1 MGASGYTQAFT
12 VGPASGSRGP
22 GDSEEAELAVAA
34 TSTACP
40 PGVRGSRLQQILLVP
55 TSVEPAFT
63 SGEITMFRLSKWVV
77 LGLVVLM
84 LAAREAKA
92 GVGFLPV
99 SPDELKLSS
108 EPQAPGAPAII
119 LYRQVDR
126 DDNGYTS
133 HEDDYLRIKILTE
146 EGRRYA
152 NVEIP
157 FLKGSQNIVKVKART
172 IRPDGSIAD
181 FGGQVFE
188 KYLVKGKGI
197 KYLAKTFTLPDV
209 QVGSIIEYSFTTDL
223 GEYMLFDSHWI
234 LSNELFTKKA
244 QFSLKPYKGTY
255 QMFSLR
261 WSWQGL
267 PTGAVPKEAPDH
279 IIRMEANNIPA
290 FQTEDYMPPQDEL
303 KSRVD
308 FIYEEGIAEKD
319 QDSFWKHV
327 GKTRNGQLESF
338 IGKRKAMEQAVAQI
352 VSPNDSQD
360 VKLRKIYDRVQQIR
374 NKSYEVQKTEQERKR
389 AKEKVADNVE
399 DVWKRGYG
407 ERDVLTW
414 LFLGLAR
421 AAGFEAYGCSVSGR
435 GEYFFNPVTM
445 QSAKLNANVVLVK
458 LSGKDL
464 YLDPGVVFTPYGL
477 LTWSETGVAGLRLD
491 KDGGTWIQTTLPQAS
506 ESRIERVGKLKL
518 SDAGNL
524 EGKLTVTYIGLE
536 AMYHRMGERNEDEV
550 ARKKSLE
557 ERVTSQIVM
566 AAEAELTNKPD
577 WTSSETPLVAEFH
590 LKIPGWASSAGRRVM
605 IPAAIFTVAEK
616 GVFEHANRVQPIYF
630 AYPYEKTDDMSIE
643 LPAGWQVSSV
653 PAAQDRNGKV
663 VAYSLKV
670 EQSPG
675 TLRLTRKLTIDFLLI
690 DQKYYGALRNFF
702 QEVRNGDG
710 VQVVLQPGE
719 IHASN

>member
-1 MGASGYTQAFT
+1 
-12 VGPASGSRGP
+12 
-22 GDSEEAELAVAA
+22 
-34 TSTACP
+34 
-40 PGVRGSRLQQILLVP
+40 
-55 TSVEPAFT
+55 
-63 SGEITMFRLSKWVV
+63 MFPLSKWVV

-99 SPDELKLSS
+99 SPDELKLTS

-126 DDNGYTS
+126 DDNGQTS
-133 HEDDYLRIKILTE
+133 HEDDYLRIKIFTE
-146 EGRRYA
+146 DGRKYG

-197 KYLAKTFTLPDV
+197 NYLAKTFTLPDV

-267 PTGAVPKEAPDH
+267 PPGAVPKEAPDH

-308 FIYEEGIAEKD
+308 FIYEEGFAAKD
-319 QDSFWKHV
+319 QDSFWKQV
-327 GKTRNGQLESF
+327 GRTRNGQLESF

-374 NKSYEVQKTEQERKR
+374 NKSYEVQKTAQEQKR
-389 AKEKVADNVE
+389 AKEKPAENVE
-399 DVWKRGYG
+399 EVWKRGYG
-407 ERDVLTW
+407 DSVQLAW

-421 AAGFEAYGCSVSGR
+421 AAGFEAYGCWVSDR
-435 GEYFFNPVTM
+435 REYFFSPVTM
-445 QSAKLNANVVLVK
+445 QSAKLNDNVVLVK
-458 LSGKDL
+458 LNGKDV

-477 LTWSETGVAGLRLD
+477 LTWSETGVPGLRLD

-518 SDAGNL
+518 SDTGDL
-524 EGKLTVTYIGLE
+524 EGKLTVTYTGLE
-536 AMYHRMGERNEDEV
+536 AMYHRVEERNEDEV
-550 ARKKSLE
+550 ARKKFLE
-557 ERVTSQIVM
+557 ELVTAQIGV
-566 AAEAELTNKPD
+566 AAEAELTSKPD
-577 WTSSETPLVAEFH
+577 WTNSETPLVAEYN
-590 LKIPGWASSAGRRVM
+590 LKIPGWASGAGRRVM
-605 IPAAIFTVAEK
+605 IPAAIFTAAEK

-630 AYPYEKTDDMSIE
+630 EYPHEKADDVTVE
-643 LPAGWQVSSV
+643 LPPGWQVSSM
-653 PAAQDRNGKV
+653 PPPQDRNGKV
-663 VAYSLKV
+663 MVYSLKV

-675 TLRLTRKLTIDFLLI
+675 TLRLTRKLTIDVLLVQ
-690 DQKYYGALRNFF
+690 QKYYTALRNFF
-702 QEVRNGDG
+702 QAVRTSDG
-710 VQVVLQPGE
+710 IQVVLQPGE

>member
-1 MGASGYTQAFT
+1 
-12 VGPASGSRGP
+12 
-22 GDSEEAELAVAA
+22 
-34 TSTACP
+34 
-40 PGVRGSRLQQILLVP
+40 
-55 TSVEPAFT
+55 
-63 SGEITMFRLSKWVV
+63 MFRLGKLVV
-77 LGLVVLM
+77 LGLAMWM
-84 LAAREAKA
+84 LVAQEAKA
-92 GVGFLPV
+92 GVGFQPA
-99 SPDELKLSS
+99 SSDELKLTS

-126 DDNGYTS
+126 DDNGQTS

-146 EGRRYA
+146 DGRKYA

-157 FLKGSQNIVKVKART
+157 FLKGSQDVVKVKART

-188 KYLVKGKGI
+188 KYLMKGKGV

-209 QVGSIIEYSFTTDL
+209 QVGSIIEYSYTTDL
-223 GEYMLFDSHWI
+223 SEYMLYDSHWI
-234 LSNELFTKKA
+234 LSDELFTKKA

-267 PTGAVPKEAPDH
+267 PPGAVPKEAPDH

-308 FIYEEGIAEKD
+308 FIYEEGFAAKD
-319 QDSFWKHV
+319 QDSFWKQV
-327 GKTRNGQLESF
+327 GRTRNGQLESF

-360 VKLRKIYDRVQQIR
+360 VKLRRIYDRVQQIR
-374 NKSYEVQKTEQERKR
+374 NKSYEVQKTAQEQKR
-389 AKEKVADNVE
+389 AKEKPAENVE
-399 DVWKRGYG
+399 EVWKRGYG
-407 ERDVLTW
+407 DSVQLAW

-421 AAGFEAYGCSVSGR
+421 AAGFEAYGCWVSDR
-435 GEYFFNPVTM
+435 REYFFNPVTM
-445 QSAKLNANVVLVK
+445 QSAKLNDNVVLVK
-458 LSGKDL
+458 LNGKDL

-518 SDAGNL
+518 SDSGDL

-536 AMYHRMGERNEDEV
+536 AMYHRMEERNTDEV
-550 ARKKSLE
+550 ARKKFLE
-557 ERVTSQIVM
+557 ELVTAQIGV
-566 AAEAELTNKPD
+566 AAEAELTNKAD
-577 WTSSETPLVAEFH
+577 WTSSETPLVAEFN

-605 IPAAIFTVAEK
+605 IPAAIFTAAEK

-630 AYPYEKTDDMSIE
+630 EYPREKVDDVTIE
-643 LPAGWQVSSV
+643 LPPGWQVSSV
-653 PAAQDRNGKV
+653 PPPQDQNGKV
-663 VAYSLKV
+663 VVYSLKV

-675 TLRLTRKLTIDFLLI
+675 TLRLTRKLTIDALLVH
-690 DQKYYGALRNFF
+690 QKYYTALRNFF
-702 QEVRNGDG
+702 QAVRTSDG
-710 VQVVLQPGE
+710 IQVVLQPGE

>member
-1 MGASGYTQAFT
+1 
-12 VGPASGSRGP
+12 
-22 GDSEEAELAVAA
+22 
-34 TSTACP
+34 
-40 PGVRGSRLQQILLVP
+40 
-55 TSVEPAFT
+55 
-63 SGEITMFRLSKWVV
+63 MFRLSKWVV
-77 LGLVVLM
+77 FGLAVWM

-99 SPDELKLSS
+99 SPDELKLTS
-108 EPQAPGAPAII
+108 EPQAPGAAAII

-146 EGRRYA
+146 DGRKYG

-157 FLKGSQNIVKVKART
+157 FLKGSQNVVKVRART

-188 KYLVKGKGI
+188 KYLVKGKGV

-209 QVGSIIEYSFTTDL
+209 QVGSIIEYSYTTDL
-223 GEYMLFDSHWI
+223 GEYMLYDSHWI
-234 LSNELFTKKA
+234 LSDELFTKKA

-267 PTGAVPKEAPDH
+267 PPGAVPKEAPDH

-308 FIYEEGIAEKD
+308 FIYEEGFAAKD
-319 QDSFWKHV
+319 QDSFWKQV
-327 GKTRNGQLESF
+327 GRTRNGQLESF

-352 VSPNDSQD
+352 VSPNDSQE

-374 NKSYEVQKTEQERKR
+374 NKSYEVEKTAQEQKR
-389 AKEKVADNVE
+389 AKEKPAQNVE
-399 DVWKRGYG
+399 EVWKRGYG
-407 ERDVLTW
+407 DSVQLAW

-421 AAGFEAYGCSVSGR
+421 AAGFEAYGCWVSDR
-435 GEYFFNPVTM
+435 RSYFFSPVTM
-445 QSAKLNANVVLVK
+445 QSAKLNDNVVLVK
-458 LSGKDL
+458 LNGKDL

-477 LTWSETGVAGLRLD
+477 LTWSETAVPGLRLD

-518 SDAGNL
+518 SDTGDL

-536 AMYHRMGERNEDEV
+536 AMYHRVEERNADEV
-550 ARKKSLE
+550 ARKKFLE
-557 ERVTSQIVM
+557 ELVTEQIAV

-577 WTSSETPLVAEFH
+577 WTSSETPLVAEYN
-590 LKIPGWASSAGRRVM
+590 LKIPGWASGAGRRVM
-605 IPAAIFTVAEK
+605 IPAAIFTAAEK

-630 AYPYEKTDDMSIE
+630 EYPHEKADDVTIE
-643 LPAGWQVSSV
+643 LPPGWQVSSV
-653 PAAQDRNGKV
+653 PPPQDRNGKV
-663 VAYSLKV
+663 MVYSLKV

-675 TLRLTRKLTIDFLLI
+675 TLRLTRKLTIDVLLVQ
-690 DQKYYGALRNFF
+690 QKYYTALRNFF
-702 QEVRNGDG
+702 QAVRTSDG
-710 VQVVLQPGE
+710 IQVVLQPGE